1 MSFSSPYTVI
11 YWRHKRNWDTNG
23 TNVIYVEEFYLL
35 LRESF
40 LHNMR
45 APLAKMYV
53 YKSNSLSDASLFPY
67 KDSPKMELWEKGG
80 KEYSWKFVA

>member
-1 MSFSSPYTVI
+1 
-11 YWRHKRNWDTNG
+11 
-23 TNVIYVEEFYLL
+23 
-35 LRESF
+35 
-40 LHNMR
+40 MR